1 MSAKYKQIAR
11 EQYSKL
17 VNHALSFSDIRQPKE
32 GWIRSVRSSLAM
44 SGAALSKRLAGHRS
58 TVSYLERSEMNGA
71 ITLKKMQEVA
81 EAMHC
86 RFVYAIVP
94 AGGKNDSIEAII
106 DRQAESLAR
115 DIVEQSS
122 VHMMLESQQ
131 LSKEENEKEIER
143 LKKQIINDMPRD
155 FWED

>member
-1 MSAKYKQIAR
+1 MNTKYKQITR

-17 VNHALSFSDIRQPKE
+17 INQAAGLSNITQPKE
-32 GWIRSVRSSLAM
+32 GWIKSVRSALAM
-44 SGAALSKRLAGHRS
+44 SGAALSKRLGGHRS
-58 TVSYLERSEMNGA
+58 TVSYLERSELDGG
-71 ITLKKMQEVA
+71 ITLKKMQETA

-94 AGGKNDSIEAII
+94 NDSIEKII
-106 DRQAESLAR
+106 DRQAETIAR
-115 DIVEQSS
+115 GIVEESS

-131 LSKEENEKEIER
+131 LSKAENEKEIQR
-143 LKKQIINDMPRD
+143 LKKQIIDDMPRD